1 MSEACIDLGIQYIYT
16 LCSIHP
22 TSKEVGFLL
31 QFTVKNSF
39 IKEDI
44 RYLLAILNS
53 KLTFQWI
60 QYKGLVRGGVFEFSE
75 KPLSIIPIR
84 LIDWSNK
91 EEILI
96 HDNIVKEINSII
108 HNGITS
114 KKIEN
119 IEKNVSLLYNVNF

>member
-1 MSEACIDLGIQYIYT
+1 M
-16 LCSIHP
+16 
-22 TSKEVGFLL
+22 GFLL